1 LHAARRPPHRRG
13 LPGTRPILGLLL
25 AAGLVLAGV
34 GANPAQAETP
44 AQKIAR
50 LRAEAAK
57 VQHTIERMNDRV
69 ETVVEQFN
77 ANQEALQAT
86 LDRKRATARQLDA
99 ARRQLT
105 AAQRVMDERI
115 RAIYMDGP
123 VTRLGQ
129 LLEVQTVNDAV
140 TMAHY
145 QQSVTD
151 ADIHAITNV
160 ERSKQKLTTV
170 AAALASQQEQ
180 QETIQAEL
188 NSQRQ
193 DIQRRL
199 ARQRSYLDR
208 LSGEVKQ
215 AVQAGQ
221 RRQEELRR
229 QALARKL
236 AAERAA
242 EAKAAREAAA
252 RRQAEQPAPAPT
264 PTGPTRTGPTRTGP
278 TRTGPTRTGP
288 TSAAA
293 QAIAF
298 ARAQLGKPYQ
308 WGATGP
314 DAYDCS
320 GLTMSA
326 YASAGV
332 SIPRTSRSQW
342 TTGTHINSMADLVPG
357 DLVFYANGS
366 SASAIHHVGL
376 YVGDGLMI
384 EAPFTG
390 ANVRTASINRSD
402 YFGATRPT

>member
-1 LHAARRPPHRRG
+1 LHAARRTPHRRG
-13 LPGTRPILGLLL
+13 LPGARSIVGLLL

-34 GANPAQAETP
+34 GANAAQAETP
-44 AQKIAR
+44 VQKIAR

-57 VQHTIERMNDRV
+57 VQHSIDRMNNQV

-86 LDRKRATARQLDA
+86 LDRQRATARRLDA
-99 ARRQLT
+99 ARRQL
-105 AAQRVMDERI
+105 AAAERVMDERI

-129 LLEVQTVNDAV
+129 FLEVRTVNDAV

-151 ADIHAITNV
+151 ADIQAIANV
-160 ERSKQKLTTV
+160 DRSKQKLTSV
-170 AAALASQQEQ
+170 AGALASQQRQ
-180 QETIQAEL
+180 QETIQAKL
-188 NSQRQ
+188 SSQRR

-199 ARQRSYLDR
+199 AKQRSYLDR

-215 AVQAGQ
+215 AVQAEQ

-242 EAKAAREAAA
+242 RAKAAREAAA
-252 RRQAEQPAPAPT
+252 RRQAEQPAAAPT
-264 PTGPTRTGPTRTGP
+264 STA
-278 TRTGPTRTGP
+278 P

-326 YASAGV
+326 YGSAGV

-342 TTGTHINSMADLVPG
+342 TIGTHVNSMTDLVPG
-357 DLVFYANGS
+357 DLVFYADGS
-366 SASAIHHVGL
+366 SASTIHHVGL
-376 YVGDGLMI
+376 YIGDGLMI

-402 YFGATRPT
+402 YFGATRPTG

>member
-1 LHAARRPPHRRG
+1 LHAARRTPHRRG
-13 LPGTRPILGLLL
+13 LPGARSILGLLL
-25 AAGLVLAGV
+25 AAGFVLAGV

-57 VQHTIERMNDRV
+57 VQHTIDRMNDQV

-99 ARRQLT
+99 ARRRLT

-129 LLEVQTVNDAV
+129 FLEVRTVNDAV

-151 ADIHAITNV
+151 ADIHAIANV
-160 ERSKQKLTTV
+160 ERSKQRLTAV
-170 AAALASQQEQ
+170 AAALASQQRQ
-180 QETIQAEL
+180 QETIQAKL
-188 NSQRQ
+188 SLQRR

-199 ARQRSYLDR
+199 AKQRSYLGR

-215 AVQAGQ
+215 AVQAEQ

-242 EAKAAREAAA
+242 RAKAAREAAA
-252 RRQAEQPAPAPT
+252 RRQAEQPAAAPT
-264 PTGPTRTGPTRTGP
+264 STAS
-278 TRTGPTRTGP
+278 

-314 DAYDCS
+314 DTYDCS

-342 TTGTHINSMADLVPG
+342 TIGTHVNSMTDLVPG

-366 SASAIHHVGL
+366 SASTIHHVGL
-376 YVGDGLMI
+376 YIGDGLMI

>member
-1 LHAARRPPHRRG
+1 MV
-13 LPGTRPILGLLL
+13 
-25 AAGLVLAGV
+25 GLVLPSV
-34 GANPAQAETP
+34 SANSAQAETP

-57 VQHTIERMNDRV
+57 VQRTIDRMNDQI
-69 ETVVEQFN
+69 ETVVERYN
-77 ANQEALQAT
+77 ANQEALEAT
-86 LDRKRATARQLDA
+86 RDHQRDTARRLDA
-99 ARRQLT
+99 ARRQ
-105 AAQRVMDERI
+105 AAASQRVLDQRI

-129 LLEVQTVNDAV
+129 LLEVRSVNDAV
-140 TMAHY
+140 VMAHY
-145 QQSVTD
+145 QQSVAD
-151 ADIHAITNV
+151 ADLLAITHV
-160 ERSKQKLTTV
+160 EQSKRKLNSV
-170 AAALASQQEQ
+170 ATALAAQQRQQEA
-180 QETIQAEL
+180 IQSEL
-188 NSQRQ
+188 SSQRR

-199 ARQRSYLDR
+199 AKQRSYLDR

-215 AVQAGQ
+215 AVQAEQ

-242 EAKAAREAAA
+242 RLQAAREAEA
-252 RRQAEQPAPAPT
+252 RRQAEQ
-264 PTGPTRTGPTRTGP
+264 
-278 TRTGPTRTGP
+278 TGP

-293 QAIAF
+293 KAVEF

-314 DAYDCS
+314 DSYDCS

-332 SIPRTSRSQW
+332 SIPRTSRAQW
-342 TTGTHINSMADLVPG
+342 TIGTHIGSVADLVPG
-357 DLVFYANGS
+357 DLVFYADGT
-366 SASAIHHVGL
+366 SASTIHHVGL

-390 ANVRTASINRSD
+390 ASVRIASINRPD
-402 YFGATRPT
+402 YFGATRPTGG

>member
-1 LHAARRPPHRRG
+1 MHAARRTPHRRG
-13 LPGTRPILGLLL
+13 LPGARSTIGLLL
-25 AAGLVLAGV
+25 AASLALAGV
-34 GANPAQAETP
+34 GANAARAETP

-57 VQHTIERMNDRV
+57 VQHTIDRMNDRV

-77 ANQEALQAT
+77 ANQEALQET
-86 LDRKRATARQLDA
+86 LDRQHDTARRLQA
-99 ARRQLT
+99 ARKRL
-105 AAQRVMDERI
+105 AASQRVMDERI
-115 RAIYMDGP
+115 RAIYIDGP

-129 LLEVQTVNDAV
+129 LLEVQTVSDAV

-151 ADIHAITNV
+151 ADVQAIANV
-160 ERSKQKLTTV
+160 ERSRRELTS
-170 AAALASQQEQ
+170 AAATLASQQRQ
-180 QETIQAEL
+180 QEEIRAKL
-188 NSQRQ
+188 SSQRR
-193 DIQRRL
+193 DIERKL
-199 ARQRSYLDR
+199 AQQRSYLDR

-215 AVQAGQ
+215 AVQAEQ

-242 EAKAAREAAA
+242 RLEAAREAAA
-252 RRQAEQPAPAPT
+252 REAAQRDAAQREAAQREAAQQEAAST
-264 PTGPTRTGPTRTGP
+264 STGPS
-278 TRTGPTRTGP
+278 
-288 TSAAA
+288 SAAE

-298 ARAQLGKPYQ
+298 AREQIGKPYQ

-314 DAYDCS
+314 DTFDCS

-332 SIPRTSRSQW
+332 SIPRTSREQY
-342 TTGTHINSMADLVPG
+342 TAGTHIGSMSDLVPG
-357 DLVFYANGS
+357 DLLFYAYGS
-366 SASAIHHVGL
+366 SPSTIHHVGL

-390 ANVRTASINRSD
+390 ATVRTASINRSD
-402 YFGATRPT
+402 YYGATRPTG

>member
-1 LHAARRPPHRRG
+1 LHAARRTPHRRG
-13 LPGTRPILGLLL
+13 LPGFPRTIGLLL
-25 AAGLVLAGV
+25 AAGLALASV
-34 GANPAQAETP
+34 ASPARAETP

-50 LRAEAAK
+50 LRAEAVR
-57 VQHTIERMNDRV
+57 VQRTIDRMNDQI
-69 ETVVEQFN
+69 ETVVERYN
-77 ANQEALQAT
+77 ANQEALKAT
-86 LDRKRATARQLDA
+86 MDRQRDTARQLDS
-99 ARRQLT
+99 ARRRL
-105 AAQRVMDERI
+105 AGAQRVLDQRI
-115 RAIYMDGP
+115 RAIYIDGP

-129 LLEVQTVNDAV
+129 LLEVQTINDAV
-140 TMAHY
+140 VMAHY

-151 ADIHAITNV
+151 ADTLAIAHV
-160 ERSKQKLTTV
+160 EQGKRRLTSV
-170 AAALASQQEQ
+170 ATTLAAQQRQQEA
-180 QETIQAEL
+180 IQRDL
-188 NSQRQ
+188 GSQRR

-199 ARQRSYLDR
+199 AKQRAYLDR

-215 AVQAGQ
+215 AVEAEQ

-242 EAKAAREAAA
+242 RLKAAREAAA
-252 RRQAEQPAPAPT
+252 QQAAQT
-264 PTGPTRTGPTRTGP
+264 PTAPS
-278 TRTGPTRTGP
+278 GP

-293 QAIAF
+293 RAVAF

-332 SIPRTSRSQW
+332 SIPRTSRAQW
-342 TTGTHINSMADLVPG
+342 TIGTHIGSMADLVPG
-357 DLVFYANGS
+357 DLVFYAYGS
-366 SASAIHHVGL
+366 SPDTIHHVGL
-376 YVGDGLMI
+376 YIGDGLMI

-390 ANVRTASINRSD
+390 ANVRIASINRSD
-402 YFGATRPT
+402 YFGATRPTGG